1 MNVDV
6 VWATIAVA
14 AVAGSSFYGL
24 LALLE
29 RGFTFWHPSYR
40 SNERKTVEI
49 STDGRRLMR
58 RMIGAIDRGSRGRAV
73 SAPRQRP
80 RMP

>member
-14 AVAGSSFYGL
+14 AVAGSAFYGV

-29 RGFTFWHPSYR
+29 RRLTFWHPSYR
-40 SNERKTVEI
+40 
-49 STDGRRLMR
+49 
-58 RMIGAIDRGSRGRAV
+58 ASRCR
-73 SAPRQRP
+73 
-80 RMP
+80 